1 MHRLL
6 AAVAFAVIS
15 AGPASAVDIPADAII
30 NGAIDGYIR
39 PVFHQFAGDTA
50 ALKSDVAALCTKPTA
65 AATAVAQA
73 QFKTVVV
80 TYSRL
85 EFLRLGPLGVEDRA
99 ERLLFWPDTKGIAL
113 KQVQSALAA
122 KDPAA
127 ADPATLRKKSV
138 AMQGLNALEFVLF
151 GTGSETLSVPEG
163 AYRCSYGGAISSL
176 LADLATTLDTEWQD
190 TSAAGPAEAMLHP
203 RSDAADYRTQQE
215 VLEKLAGALIVGTEV
230 IRDQRLSPILGASE
244 DKPKP
249 RSALFWRSG
258 MTVPSLTAGFAS
270 LSDFFVALTLPDT
283 LKTLGDAWISNGALF
298 EFKNAAQAAAK
309 ITDPIDVA
317 VTDQRQMQALN
328 YLINLSRTLDTL
340 LGENLPAALG
350 LTTGF
355 SQLDGD

>member
-1 MHRLL
+1 MRRLL
-6 AAVAFAVIS
+6 AVVVFAVI
-15 AGPASAVDIPADAII
+15 AGPAAAVDIPADTII

-39 PVFHQFAGDTA
+39 PVFHQFVGDSA
-50 ALKSDVAALCTKPTA
+50 SLKSDVATLCATPSA
-65 AATAVAQA
+65 AALSRAQA
-73 QFKTVVV
+73 QFKTAVV

-85 EFLRLGPLGVEDRA
+85 EFLRLGPLGVDDRA

-113 KQVQSALAA
+113 KQVQSALAS

-151 GTGSETLSVPEG
+151 GTGSDTLAGADG
-163 AYRCSYGGAISSL
+163 AYRCSYGAAISSL
-176 LADLATTLDTEWQD
+176 LADLATTLDSEWQD
-190 TSAAGPAEAMLHP
+190 KSATGPAEAMLHP
-203 RSDAADYRTQQE
+203 KPEAADYRTQQE
-215 VLEKLAGALIVGTEV
+215 VLEKLAGSMIVGTEV

-249 RSALFWRSG
+249 KSALFWRSG
-258 MTVPSLTAGFAS
+258 MTVPSLTAGFAG
-270 LSDFFVALTLPDT
+270 LKDLFVALTMPET
-283 LKTLGDAWISNGALF
+283 LKALGDAWISNGALF
-298 EFKNAAQAAAK
+298 EFKNAADAAAK

-328 YLINLSRTLDTL
+328 YLVNLSRTLDTL

>member
-1 MHRLL
+1 MRHFLIAL
-6 AAVAFAVIS
+6 ALAVATTPS
-15 AGPASAVDIPADAII
+15 LAVDVPADTII

-39 PVFHQFAGDTA
+39 PVFHQFAGDAA
-50 ALKSDVAALCTKPTA
+50 ALKADVDTLCATPTPGA
-65 AATAVAQA
+65 VTAAQA
-73 QFKTVVV
+73 QFKTAVT

-85 EFLRLGPLGVEDRA
+85 EFLRLGPLGVDDRA

-113 KQVQSALAA
+113 KQVQSALAMKDA
-122 KDPAA
+122 TSADPAA
-127 ADPATLRKKSV
+127 LRKKSV

-151 GTGSETLSVPEG
+151 GTGSETLATADG
-163 AYRCSYGGAISSL
+163 TYRCSYGSAIASL
-176 LADLATTLDTEWQD
+176 VSDLAATLDSEWQD
-190 TSAAGPAEAMLHP
+190 KSPTGPAEAMLHP
-203 RSDAADYRTQQE
+203 KPDASDYRTQQE
-215 VLEKLAGALIVGTEV
+215 VLEKLAGSMIVGTEV

-249 RSALFWRSG
+249 KSALFWRSG
-258 MTVPSLTAGFAS
+258 MTVPSLSAGFAGIN
-270 LSDFFVALTLPDT
+270 DFFVAMTLPDV
-283 LKTLGDAWISNGALF
+283 LRSLNDAWISNGALF
-298 EFKNAAQAAAK
+298 EFKNAATAAAK

-328 YLINLSRTLDTL
+328 YLVNLSRTLDNL